1 MPRRFLPLLAVLLAL
16 TACGSPA
23 VATPSLTPEHLVRQ
37 AALQLDSTPLHYIV
51 DANVSFDTSELR
63 HVAGFDLA
71 QLQPF
76 TVSGDG
82 EAENAARSRVI
93 LHGDGHTV
101 TVVSYDG
108 SSWAS
113 PDGTRF
119 LPIGSAAQVTGGLS
133 TSSSVLDQF
142 VSSIAGATDA
152 GSSIEGGAVLD
163 HLHLDLD
170 PTTFGGPY
178 TATYAQAFA
187 ASAASPAGGCGCHL
201 PASFATVV
209 AGATYYKTGSVDV
222 FLHHGGGHVV
232 RVVTDLGI
240 ALDFDR
246 MAQEV
251 GASCACQM
259 GLPTGSM
266 ITRMRITSSFT
277 EGGARVSV
285 DPPRAADPSAPAPHA
300 ESGGVAGFTV

>member
-1 MPRRFLPLLAVLLAL
+1 MSRRFLPLLAVLLAL
-16 TACGSPA
+16 TACGSPS
-23 VATPSLTPEHLVRQ
+23 VATPSVTPEHLVRQ
-37 AALQLDSTPLHYIV
+37 ADLQLDSTPLHFIV
-51 DANVSFDTSELR
+51 DANISFDTSELR
-63 HVAGFDLA
+63 RSGVFDYTH
-71 QLQPF
+71 LQTF

-93 LHGDGHTV
+93 LNSDGHTV

-119 LPIGSAAQVTGGLS
+119 LPIASSAQVTGGLS

-142 VSSIAGATDA
+142 ASSIAGATDA

-163 HLHLDLD
+163 HVHLDLD

-178 TATYAQAFA
+178 TASYAHAFTASTA
-187 ASAASPAGGCGCHL
+187 AGCGCQL
-201 PASFATVV
+201 PASFERVV
-209 AGATYYKTGSVDV
+209 AGATFYKTGSVDV
-222 FLHHGGGHVV
+222 FLNHRGGHVV
-232 RVVTDLGI
+232 RVVTDLAI

-246 MAQEV
+246 VAQET
-251 GASCACQM
+251 GAACAC
-259 GLPTGSM
+259 LPAGSM
-266 ITRMRITSSFT
+266 ITRMHITSSFT

-285 DPPRAADPSAPAPHA
+285 HPPQADPSAPAPHA